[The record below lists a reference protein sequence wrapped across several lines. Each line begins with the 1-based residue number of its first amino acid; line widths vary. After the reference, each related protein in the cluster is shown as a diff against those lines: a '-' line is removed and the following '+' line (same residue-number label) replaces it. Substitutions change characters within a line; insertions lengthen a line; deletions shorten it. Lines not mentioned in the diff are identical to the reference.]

1 MCYPLSRR
9 AFLGGGA
16 AAGALIIGNSGA
28 ELKAMGGGLAKVFK
42 GPKYK
47 KQDPRVDYHV
57 HCDKPMT
64 LDKLLEISRRKGVKF
79 GIVEH
84 AGTKENK
91 YPRLLSSDEDLKVYL
106 AELEGKPV
114 YRGIQAEYRDWMTCF
129 SKPML
134 ARLDFILTDAMTFR
148 NRDGRPVR
156 LWDQRFTVGD
166 PQDFMDRYVDYHVEI
181 LSREPIDILANPTYL
196 PAAIAKQYDDL
207 WTPRRMEKI
216 IDAAVK
222 YGVAIEINSSYC
234 LPKLP
239 MLKLAKQAGAKFS
252 FGSNIRGP
260 EVGKLDYCLEMVK
273 AVGLTRKDIFPP
285 APPGQKPVERRQLA
299 G

>member
-1 MCYPLSRR
+1 MRSRICRR
-9 AFLGGGA
+9 AFLGGIAASGLA
-16 AAGALIIGNSGA
+16 AAGSVAISEALLAN
-28 ELKAMGGGLAKVFK
+28 EQGGGVPA
-42 GPKYK
+42 
-47 KQDPRVDYHV
+47 DIPRVDYHV

-64 LDKLLEISRRKGVKF
+64 LDKLVEISRRKGVKF

-84 AGTKENK
+84 AGTRENK
-91 YPRLLSSDEDLKVYL
+91 YPRVLSNDAEMAAYL

-129 SKPML
+129 SKAML

-148 NRDGRPVR
+148 DKDGKPVR
-156 LWDQRFTVGD
+156 LWDQKFTVDD

-196 PAAIAKQYDDL
+196 PKAIVQQYDAL
-207 WTPRRMEKI
+207 WTTARVQKI

-222 YGVAIEINSSYC
+222 YGVAIEISSSYL

-239 MLKLAKQAGAKFS
+239 FLKLAKQAGAKFS

-273 AVGLTRKDIFPP
+273 TLGLTRADIFTP
-285 APPGQKPVERRQLA
+285 APLGKKPVERR
-299 G
+299 

>member
-1 MCYPLSRR
+1 MRSRISRR
-9 AFLGGGA
+9 VFLGDVAIGGVA
-16 AAGALIIGNSGA
+16 AAGALAVSEA
-28 ELKAMGGGLAKVFK
+28 LLANESADGV
-42 GPKYK
+42 PA
-47 KQDPRVDYHV
+47 DIPRVDYHV

-64 LDKLLEISRRKGVKF
+64 LDKLVEISRRKGVKF

-84 AGTKENK
+84 AGTRENK
-91 YPRLLSSDEDLKVYL
+91 YPRILSNDAELGAYL

-129 SKPML
+129 SKAML

-148 NRDGRPVR
+148 GKDGKPVR
-156 LWDQRFTVGD
+156 LWDQKFTVAD
-166 PQDFMDRYVDYHVEI
+166 PQDFMERYVDYHVEI

-196 PAAIAKQYDDL
+196 PGAIVKQYDAL
-207 WTPRRMEKI
+207 WTVGRVQKI

-222 YGVAIEINSSYC
+222 YGVAIEISSSYC

-239 MLKLAKQAGAKFS
+239 FLKLAKQAGAKFS
-252 FGSNIRGP
+252 FGSNIRGS

-273 AVGLTRKDIFPP
+273 ALGLTRADIFAP
-285 APPGQKPVERRQLA
+285 APPGKKPVERRA
-299 G
+299 

>member
-1 MCYPLSRR
+1 MRNVIPRR
-9 AFLGGGA
+9 TFLGSFAAGGVA
-16 AAGALIIGNSGA
+16 VAGALAISESLLAN
-28 ELKAMGGGLAKVFK
+28 EQTGGVPADI
-42 GPKYK
+42 P
-47 KQDPRVDYHV
+47 PVDYHV

-64 LDKLLEISRRKGVKF
+64 LEKLLEISRRKGVKF

-84 AGTKENK
+84 AGTRENK
-91 YPRLLSSDEDLKVYL
+91 YPRLLSSDADLNGYL

-129 SKPML
+129 SKAML

-148 NRDGRPVR
+148 GKDGRPVR
-156 LWDQRFTVGD
+156 LWDQKFTVQD

-196 PAAIAKQYDDL
+196 PAAIVKQYDAL
-207 WTPRRMEKI
+207 WTPRRVQKI

-222 YGVAIEINSSYC
+222 YGVAIEISSSYC

-239 MLKLAKQAGAKFS
+239 FLKLAKLAGAKFS

-260 EVGKLDYCLEMVK
+260 EVGKLDY
-273 AVGLTRKDIFPP
+273 AWTWSRPSG
-285 APPGQKPVERRQLA
+285 
-299 G
+299 

>member
-1 MCYPLSRR
+1 MHSEIPRR
-9 AFLGGGA
+9 AFLGNIAASGLA
-16 AAGALIIGNSGA
+16 AAGAVAISEALWANEHGA
-28 ELKAMGGGLAKVFK
+28 GVPA
-42 GPKYK
+42 
-47 KQDPRVDYHV
+47 DIPRVDYHV

-64 LDKLLEISRRKGVKF
+64 LDKLVEISRRKGVKF

-84 AGTKENK
+84 AGTRENK
-91 YPRLLSSDEDLKVYL
+91 YPRVLSNDADMAAYL
-106 AELEGKPV
+106 AELEGKPF

-129 SKPML
+129 SKAML

-148 NRDGRPVR
+148 GKDGRPVR
-156 LWDQRFTVGD
+156 LWDQKFTVDD

-196 PAAIAKQYDDL
+196 PKAIVQQYDAL
-207 WTPRRMEKI
+207 WTTARVQKI

-222 YGVAIEINSSYC
+222 YRVAIEISSSYC

-239 MLKLAKQAGAKFS
+239 LLKLAKQAGAKFS

-273 AVGLTRKDIFPP
+273 ALGLTRADIFTP
-285 APPGQKPVERRQLA
+285 APPGRKPVERR
-299 G
+299 